1 MEKATEK
8 AEEKS
13 AASIERHKRMEE
25 MKPLLKE
32 KITKQTD
39 EKPINVGF
47 NKYGNKHLLSDTFGR
62 SSVLQKEDLKS

>member
-1 MEKATEK
+1 
-8 AEEKS
+8 
-13 AASIERHKRMEE
+13 

-62 SSVLQKEDLKS
+62 SSVLQKEDLKSLDKLLDKAKFIEASDLTHPLQ